1 MSVRDLHGPRRWV
14 AFALCCAWFAFTVF
28 PLYWVAI
35 TSLKTPPDVV
45 GGPTYLPFV
54 DFQPTLKAWRE
65 LLSGIRGEFY
75 SNFWSSTI
83 VAVSSSVLAT
93 LLGAMAAY
101 ALVRFPFRV
110 KLLSG
115 ILFFAVAMG
124 GFLRGRDVVG
134 LPPATASIIAFCV
147 ALALS
152 VLANRFP
159 LPGKV
164 MNNDDIVF
172 WFVSQ
177 RLFPPIVVAFALFLL
192 YSEMGKLG
200 FKLTDTYIGLTL
212 AYVAFSLPIVVWL
225 MRDFISALPLEVE
238 EAALVDNVPQWRI
251 FFGIVLP
258 MCRPGLIATF
268 VITLAFTWN
277 EFLFALFL
285 TNSEWQTLPV
295 LIAGQNSQR
304 GDEWWAISAAALVA
318 IIPMVIAAGLLGR
331 LMRSGLLSGA
341 VK

>member
-1 MSVRDLHGPRRWV
+1 MSVRDLQGSRRWL
-14 AFALCCAWFAFTVF
+14 AFAGCCAWFAFTIF

-54 DFQPTLKAWRE
+54 DFQPTMKAWTE

-75 SNFWSSTI
+75 ANFWSSAI
-83 VAVSSSVLAT
+83 VAVSSAVFAT

-101 ALVRFPFRV
+101 ALVRFTFRV

-115 ILFFAVAMG
+115 LIFFAVAMG
-124 GFLRGRDVVG
+124 GFLLGRDVAG
-134 LPPATASIIAFCV
+134 LPPATASILAFC
-147 ALALS
+147 AGLALS
-152 VLANRFP
+152 VFVNRLP

-164 MNNDDIVF
+164 MVNDDIVF

-192 YSEMGKLG
+192 YTEMGKLG

-212 AYVAFSLPIVVWL
+212 AYIAFSLPIVVWL

-238 EAALVDNVPQWRI
+238 EAAMVDNVPQWRI

-258 MCRPGLIATF
+258 MARPGLIATF

-318 IIPMVIAAGLLGR
+318 IIPMVVVAGLLGR

>member
-1 MSVRDLHGPRRWV
+1 MSVRDLTGNRRWL
-14 AFALCCAWFAFTVF
+14 AFAGCCAWFVFTIF

-45 GGPTYLPFV
+45 NGPTYFPFI
-54 DFQPTLKAWRE
+54 DFEPTLKAWRD

-75 SNFWSSTI
+75 SNFWSSAI
-83 VAVSSSVLAT
+83 VSVSSSVFAT

-110 KLLSG
+110 RLLSG
-115 ILFFAVAMG
+115 VIFFAVAMG
-124 GFLRGRDVVG
+124 GFLLGRNVFG
-134 LPPATASIIAFCV
+134 ISPAMASILAFTV

-152 VLANRFP
+152 VFLNRFP

-164 MNNDDIVF
+164 LGNDDIVF

-192 YSEMGKLG
+192 YSEMGKMG
-200 FKLTDTYIGLTL
+200 FKMTDTYLGLTL
-212 AYVAFSLPIVVWL
+212 AYISFSLPIVVWL

-238 EAALVDNVPQWRI
+238 EAAMVDNVPQWRI

-258 MCRPGLIATF
+258 MSRPGLIATF

-318 IIPMVIAAGLLGR
+318 IIPMVVVAGLLGR
-331 LMRSGLLSGA
+331 LMRSGLLTGA